1 MIRKL
6 LEKDHDEVIAL
17 LKSEAALNVFLIG
30 DILSFGYDSDI
41 QEVWGDFDDTH
52 SLRAVL
58 VKFGDNFLPY
68 AKNDAFDVAGLAEK
82 ILAYENPILT
92 GASRV
97 TTMFEKYMPE
107 LAVKRVDQHFCEC
120 EEASRIKVNT
130 EVIVRTSIPEDIPA
144 IIEMRANIKELQPRR
159 EDKELMVTQ
168 LAEKTKRIYYIEQ
181 NGEIVAVAES
191 SAENPYSAMIIGV
204 ATKAEYRKQGLA
216 KTIMKKLSCD
226 LLAEGKK
233 PCLFYSNPVA
243 GAIYEELGFVKIGN
257 YAIYK

>member
-82 ILAYENPILT
+82 
-92 GASRV
+92 
-97 TTMFEKYMPE
+97 
-107 LAVKRVDQHFCEC
+107 
-120 EEASRIKVNT
+120 NT
-130 EVIVRTSIPEDIPA
+130 R
-144 IIEMRANIKELQPRR
+144 L
-159 EDKELMVTQ
+159 
-168 LAEKTKRIYYIEQ
+168 
-181 NGEIVAVAES
+181 
-191 SAENPYSAMIIGV
+191 
-204 ATKAEYRKQGLA
+204 
-216 KTIMKKLSCD
+216 
-226 LLAEGKK
+226 
-233 PCLFYSNPVA
+233 
-243 GAIYEELGFVKIGN
+243 
-257 YAIYK
+257 